1 MGVATTY
8 RHPAPGSFGFVLRH
22 DNRVKSANERSLTHR
37 VSAHFRGR
45 FRSGGFRPPSIGSAS
60 RAKSSHNAVTLA
72 LFADARRRC
81 ACSRKRVTIFF
92 TLNAGRTSALPLYE
106 YKCAKCAHQF
116 EKIEK
121 HNAPT
126 TQKCPKCGG
135 KAERMI
141 SAAGIQ
147 FKGSGWYVTD
157 YKGKNSGA
165 SSVEGSGDGAS
176 GKSGDSSSDSKSAD
190 VQVAGLEIE
199 RRQDRRI
206 KIRRRKVRR
215 IEIVQSKKARRRKR
229 SEALKWRIK
238 VAY

>member
-1 MGVATTY
+1 
-8 RHPAPGSFGFVLRH
+8 LRC
-22 DNRVKSANERSLTHR
+22 
-37 VSAHFRGR
+37 
-45 FRSGGFRPPSIGSAS
+45 
-60 RAKSSHNAVTLA
+60 
-72 LFADARRRC
+72 RC
-81 ACSRKRVTIFF
+81 VYSRKRVTIFF
-92 TLNAGRTSALPLYE
+92 TLNAGRSFALPLYE

-165 SSVEGSGDGAS
+165 TSVEGSGDGAS
-176 GKSGDSSSDSKSAD
+176 GKSGDSSSDAKSQDSKSSDAKTGESKSGSGGAKSSD
-190 VQVAGLEIE
+190 LKSSG
-199 RRQDRRI
+199 D
-206 KIRRRKVRR
+206 KGS
-215 IEIVQSKKARRRKR
+215 SKKK
-229 SEALKWRIK
+229 K
-238 VAY
+238 

>member
-1 MGVATTY
+1 VPRAC
-8 RHPAPGSFGFVLRH
+8 
-22 DNRVKSANERSLTHR
+22 
-37 VSAHFRGR
+37 AH
-45 FRSGGFRPPSIGSAS
+45 
-60 RAKSSHNAVTLA
+60 
-72 LFADARRRC
+72 
-81 ACSRKRVTIFF
+81 SRKRVTIFI
-92 TLNAGRTSALPLYE
+92 TLNAGRSSALPLYE
-106 YKCAKCAHQF
+106 YKCDKCAHQF

-176 GKSGDSSSDSKSAD
+176 GKSGDSSADSKSGD
-190 VQVAGLEIE
+190 TKS
-199 RRQDRRI
+199 QDS
-206 KIRRRKVRR
+206 KSSDAKSG
-215 IEIVQSKKARRRKR
+215 ESKSNSAKSGDSKSSGEKGSSKKK
-229 SEALKWRIK
+229 K
-238 VAY
+238 